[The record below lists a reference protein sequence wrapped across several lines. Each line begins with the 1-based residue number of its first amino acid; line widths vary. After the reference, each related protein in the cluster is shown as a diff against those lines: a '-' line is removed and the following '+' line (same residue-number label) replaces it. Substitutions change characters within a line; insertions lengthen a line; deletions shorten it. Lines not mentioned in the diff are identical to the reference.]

1 MLTPPD
7 PRPAYRAGAD
17 GVGSAPTRTA
27 TGEFATARRPF
38 LRDRAGAVRATHLS
52 LVVDEMHAA
61 PDDAAASLFV
71 EALPIIDRLVAV
83 IARRH
88 AITAQDADEFRS
100 WVQVRMIENEYAV
113 FRKFGGRSTLSTYL
127 TAVLSHLFLDYRN
140 SIWGR
145 WRPCA
150 AAERLGPIGVRLDE
164 LLHRDGCSVRE
175 AREILRSRGCELED
189 RELGRMAASFPM
201 RRGTHELSLDTIE
214 GTPFETESS
223 PAIAPYDQPD
233 AYGLAA
239 LHQALT
245 ALLPED
251 QVIIRMRFWDGV
263 SVADIAK
270 SLRLDAKPLYRRIEL
285 IEKRLRTLLAD
296 GGIDRERARDLLS
309 PEVAW

>member
-1 MLTPPD
+1 M
-7 PRPAYRAGAD
+7 RP
-17 GVGSAPTRTA
+17 
-27 TGEFATARRPF
+27 
-38 LRDRAGAVRATHLS
+38 THLS
-52 LVVDEMHAA
+52 LVVNGEATS
-61 PDDAAASLFV
+61 PDDTPAALFV
-71 EALPIIDRLVAV
+71 ESLPIIDRLVAA

-88 AITAQDADEFRS
+88 ALTAHDADDFRS
-100 WVQVRMIENEYAV
+100 WVQVRMIENGYAV
-113 FRKFGGRSTLSTYL
+113 FRKFGGRSTLATYL

-140 SIWGR
+140 SLWGR

-164 LLHRDGCSVRE
+164 LLHRDGCSLRE
-175 AREILRSRGCELED
+175 AREMLRSRGCELDD
-189 RELGRMAASFPM
+189 RELGRMAASFPV
-201 RRGTHELSLDTIE
+201 RRGTQELSLDTIE
-214 GTPFETESS
+214 GTTFEADSASATL
-223 PAIAPYDQPD
+223 PY
-233 AYGLAA
+233 AA
-239 LHQALT
+239 RDVHGMQALRDAVS
-245 ALLPED
+245 ALRPED